1 MTIRILDTQKMRS
14 GLVIGKTNTGLSIWV
29 AWRGHREPSMIKINQ
44 LPPKEDSRYMIN
56 RIDDDRNIKT

>member
-29 AWRGHREPSMIKINQ
+29 AAGMNHQDMVWQ
-44 LPPKEDSRYMIN
+44 LEKLKMLILSGGV
-56 RIDDDRNIKT
+56 